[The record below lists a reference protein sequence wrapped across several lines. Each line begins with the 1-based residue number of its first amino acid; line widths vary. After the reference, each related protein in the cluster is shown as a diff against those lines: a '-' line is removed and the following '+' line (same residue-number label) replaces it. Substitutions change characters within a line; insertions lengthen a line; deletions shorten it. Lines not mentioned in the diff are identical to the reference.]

1 MTNSFRPTRRSLAGL
16 AVAAGATGL
25 ALPARTVSAQQQ
37 APLRFGVLLPMS
49 GRAAFFGNDQI
60 MATSWALERINAA
73 GGVAGR
79 RLEMVTVDSQADPQT
94 GINGATRFASVDRL
108 PLFFVSWSA
117 VVNAVAPV
125 ANREKM
131 LQIASGATAPGIARL
146 GEYVFTMFPLADV
159 EGTAAATWH
168 VRSQN
173 RRRAAV
179 LYINNESGIDGARVY
194 RDAFQAAGG
203 QVVAYE
209 AYDPRA
215 TDFTGVLLR
224 LRTANPDIIWLQG
237 DVPEIPTLVS
247 QIRRL
252 GLNQTV
258 ATTSIGQN
266 NRVLE
271 QLGPAAEGLLVT
283 SLAPGAD
290 DRPAVGEYLAEWRRR
305 ENREPNG
312 LPFTQYFYD
321 AAYVSAALFDW
332 VLSRGLPTTGENMR
346 RALLERGPLDLP
358 LTGQLAIDATGGRHT
373 VRKPVYVLQVRDG
386 AFRPHATIGI

>member
-1 MTNSFRPTRRSLAGL
+1 MGNDPRITRRKLGELALGTAALAAPGL
-16 AVAAGATGL
+16 A
-25 ALPARTVSAQQQ
+25 RAQQT
-37 APLRFGVLLPMS
+37 PLRFGVLLPMS

-60 MATSWALERINAA
+60 TATSWALERINAA

-79 RLEMVTVDSQADPQT
+79 RLEMVTIDSQADPQT
-94 GINGATRFASVDRL
+94 GINGATRLATVDRV

-125 ANREKM
+125 ANRERV
-131 LQIASGATAPGIARL
+131 LQISSGATAPGIARL
-146 GEYVFTMFPLADV
+146 GQYVFTMYPLADV
-159 EGTAAATWH
+159 EGIAAATWH
-168 VRSQN
+168 VRSMN
-173 RRRAAV
+173 RRRAGV

-194 RDAFQAAGG
+194 REAFQAAGG
-203 QVVAYE
+203 QVTAYE

-215 TDFTGVLLR
+215 ADFTGVLLR
-224 LRTANPDIIWLQG
+224 LRAANPDIIWLQG

-247 QIRRL
+247 QARRL
-252 GLNQTV
+252 GLTQVV

-283 SLAPGAD
+283 SLAPGAEEL
-290 DRPAVGEYLAEWRRR
+290 PAVSAYVDEWQRR
-305 ENREPNG
+305 ENRQPNG

-321 AAYVSAALFDW
+321 AAYVAAALFGW
-332 VLSRGLPTTGENMR
+332 ALQRNLPPSGENLR
-346 RALLERGPLDLP
+346 RALVEHGPFDLP
-358 LTGQLAIDATGGRHT
+358 LTGELRVDVAEGRHT

-386 AFRPHATIGI
+386 AFRPHATIGV